1 MDTNKQIN
9 TKKANLYLR
18 FSDPKQI
25 GNTSIETQEQ
35 ICRNSCLADGFEV
48 VGVVRNEA
56 ISASKNNTERII
68 DLLDYCK
75 KNKGKFEVL
84 MVYKLDRFAR
94 GQEHHHWL
102 RGQLMKLGIIL
113 RSATERIDESPS
125 GKLVEGVLA
134 AVNEYDNEV
143 KRERVKLA
151 MWARVEQG
159 LWPWGAPTGYKDFKQ
174 IGIKLSPKVKDET
187 CWDIVKTEIFE
198 KYATGVVRK
207 TDIAKALQKRKIKNY
222 KGRIIRFSEQSIDN
236 ILNNIFYTG
245 YLVNKEGKLIKGL
258 HQPVIDMALF
268 ERCKQVQI
276 GLSNHATQKRQ
287 YNHPDFPLRRFVLC
301 GECGKPFTA
310 CWAKSGRYPYYYCR
324 NKECPKFSV
333 SIKKADIENEFQ
345 AYIKN
350 VKPVDDLVPIFNK
363 IFTKRYEQREKEIKG
378 DYLVKLNGIKLLT
391 DQQNYF
397 VQAGRDKILPPHLV
411 KQNVEDLDQKI
422 TIEKIGLT
430 EIHAEELDVNAMLIF
445 ARDFIRTI
453 EFTWYYAPIEYKI
466 KLQRAIFPEGL
477 KYHFTGFSNSKISRP
492 FKLISEVVDKNSNVV
507 SHTGLEPFSPIT
519 SVFPSVSSSG

>member
-1 MDTNKQIN
+1 MNTTKQN
-9 TKKANLYLR
+9 TKMRACLYLR

-25 GNTSIETQEQ
+25 GNTSFETQEQ
-35 ICRNSCLADGFEV
+35 LCRNACLADGFEV
-48 VGVVRNEA
+48 TEVVRNEA
-56 ISASKNNTERII
+56 VSADKNKTARII
-68 DLLDYCK
+68 ELLDFCK
-75 KNKGKFEVL
+75 KNKSKFEVL
-84 MVYKLDRFAR
+84 MVFKLDRFAR
-94 GQEHHHWL
+94 GQEQHHWL
-102 RGQLMKLGIIL
+102 RGQLTKLGIIL

-159 LWPWGAPTGYKDFKQ
+159 LWPWGAPTGYKDVHQ
-174 IGIKLSPKVKDET
+174 AGVKLSPKAKDDNVWE
-187 CWDIVKTEIFE
+187 IVKTEIFE

-207 TDIAKALQKRKIKNY
+207 TDIAKVLQKRKIKNN

-245 YLVNKEGKLIKGL
+245 YLVNKEGKFIKGL
-258 HQPVIDMALF
+258 HQPIIDMTLF

-287 YNHPDFPLRRFVLC
+287 YNHPDFPLRRFVQC

-333 SIKKADIENEFQ
+333 SVKKADIENEFLS
-345 AYIKN
+345 YVKN

-363 IFTKRYEQREKEIKG
+363 VFIRKYEIREKEIKG
-378 DYLVKLNGIKLLT
+378 DYLHKLNEIKLLT
-391 DQQNYF
+391 DQEDYF
-397 VQAGRDKILPPHLV
+397 VQSGRDKILPPNIV
-411 KQNVEDLDQKI
+411 KKNVEDLEQKI
-422 TIEKIGLT
+422 TIAKIGLT

-453 EFTWYYAPIEYKI
+453 EFTWYYAPIEYKV

-492 FKLISEVVDKNSNVV
+492 FKLINEVVDKNSNVV
-507 SHTGLEPFSPIT
+507 SREGLEPPT
-519 SVFPSVSSSG
+519 RKV